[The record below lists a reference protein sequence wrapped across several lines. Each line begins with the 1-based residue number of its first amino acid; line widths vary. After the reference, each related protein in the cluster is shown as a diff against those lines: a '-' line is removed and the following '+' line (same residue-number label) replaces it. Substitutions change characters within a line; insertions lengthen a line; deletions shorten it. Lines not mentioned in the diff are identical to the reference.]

1 MSNLTKYPVNHRKEA
16 HYRKAKQKGYRARS
30 AFKLL
35 EIQKRF
41 NIFKRAFYILDL
53 GSAPGSW
60 LQVAKEFAI
69 ENLEKYDDSGYSRTH
84 YKIMGVDL
92 KKLTPIE
99 EVEIVR
105 MDLTNEELTNE
116 INEYFNR
123 EKLDLIIS
131 DASINKTGNK
141 FSDQA
146 RQIKLC
152 YEILKLTKFLKYKGN
167 FVIKLFQGEDYE
179 EFYKVLKKKFINIKS
194 FKPKSSYKKS
204 NEIYLIALK
213 KK

>member
-1 MSNLTKYPVNHRKEA
+1 MSKYPVNHRKEP

-30 AFKLL
+30 AFKLI

-60 LQVAKEFAI
+60 LQVTKQYAI
-69 ENLEKYDDSGYSRTH
+69 ENLEKYNDDHYFRSY

-99 EVEIVR
+99 DVEIVR
-105 MDLTNEELTNE
+105 MDLTNKELMNK

-131 DASINKTGNK
+131 DASINKSGNR

-146 RQIKLC
+146 KQIKLC
-152 YEILKLTKFLKYKGN
+152 YEILKLTKFLKHKGN
-167 FVIKLFQGEDYE
+167 FVIKLFQGKDYE

-204 NEIYLIALK
+204 NEVYLIALK

>member
-1 MSNLTKYPVNHRKEA
+1 MTKYPVNHRKES

-30 AFKLL
+30 AFKLI

-60 LQVAKEFAI
+60 LQVAKEYAI
-69 ENLEKYDDSGYSRTH
+69 ENLEKYNDDYYSRTH

-92 KKLTPIE
+92 KKLSPIE
-99 EVEIVR
+99 EVEIIR
-105 MDLTNEELTNE
+105 MDLTNKELRNK
-116 INEYFNR
+116 INDYFNG

-131 DASINKTGNK
+131 DASINKSGIK

-167 FVIKLFQGEDYE
+167 FVIKLFQGKDYE
-179 EFYKVLKKKFINIKS
+179 EFYKFLKKKFINIKS

-204 NEIYLIALK
+204 NEIYFIALK

>member
-1 MSNLTKYPVNHRKEA
+1 MTKYPINHRKES
-16 HYRKAKQKGYRARS
+16 HYREAKQKGYRARS
-30 AFKLL
+30 AFKLI

-60 LQVAKEFAI
+60 LQVAKEFAN
-69 ENLEKYDDSGYSRTH
+69 ENLEKYNDDHYSRTN

-92 KKLTPIE
+92 KKLSPIE
-99 EVEIVR
+99 DVEIVK
-105 MDLTNEELTNE
+105 MDLTKEELRNK
-116 INEYFNR
+116 INEYFNG

-131 DASINKTGNK
+131 DASINKSGNK

-152 YEILKLTKFLKYKGN
+152 YEILKLTKFLKYKGT
-167 FVIKLFQGEDYE
+167 FVIKLFQGKDYE
-179 EFYKVLKKKFINIKS
+179 EFFKDLKKKFINIKS

-204 NEIYLIALK
+204 NEIYLIASK

>member
-1 MSNLTKYPVNHRKEA
+1 MSKYPVNHRKES
-16 HYRKAKQKGYRARS
+16 HYREAKQIGYRARS
-30 AFKLL
+30 AFKLI

-60 LQVAKEFAI
+60 LQVAKEFAN
-69 ENLEKYDDSGYSRTH
+69 ENLEKYNDDHYSRTH

-92 KKLTPIE
+92 KKLSPIE
-99 EVEIVR
+99 DVEIVK
-105 MDLTNEELTNE
+105 MDLTNEELRNK
-116 INEYFNR
+116 INEYFNG
-123 EKLDLIIS
+123 EKLDLITS
-131 DASINKTGNK
+131 DASINKSGNK

-152 YEILKLTKFLKYKGN
+152 YEILKLTKFLKYKGT
-167 FVIKLFQGEDYE
+167 FVIKLFQGKDYE
-179 EFYKVLKKKFINIKS
+179 EFYEDLKKKFINVKS